1 MTKFISWN
9 VNGLRAC
16 NGKGFSEAFKALD
29 ADFFCLQETKMQAGQ
44 LDLQFEGY
52 KSYWSYADKKGY
64 SGTAIYTRHD
74 PLAVSYG
81 LGIDEH
87 DHEGR
92 VITLEMPE
100 YFVVTAYVPNSQDG
114 LRRLDYRMKWDEDFR
129 NYLMELRKK
138 KPVIAC
144 GDFNVAHQEIDLK
157 NPKSNR
163 RNAGFTDEERE
174 QFSNLLNAGF
184 TDTFRFFHPDET
196 GIYSW
201 WSYRFKAREKNAG
214 WRIDYFIVSDNL
226 NDQLADAKIHTEI
239 FGSDHCPVEV
249 VLKYQR
255 EETARTL
262 ETSAGNGL
270 TPASPHLFLQ
280 ASPPHSDR
288 HQPDRHQL
296 NPIEYNE
303 NVFQASAGRCGR
315 HADCFCL
322 HLPDGIYHAGRH
334 AECGR
339 QQTGHQRWKCFTH

>member
-64 SGTAIYTRHD
+64 SGTAIYTRHE

-92 VITLEMPE
+92 VITLGMPE

-114 LRRLDYRMKWDEDFR
+114 LRRLDYRMKWDKDFR

-174 QFSNLLNAGF
+174 QFTHLLNAGF

-214 WRIDYFIVSDNL
+214 WRIDYFIVSDDL

-249 VLKYQR
+249 ALK
-255 EETARTL
+255 
-262 ETSAGNGL
+262 
-270 TPASPHLFLQ
+270 
-280 ASPPHSDR
+280 
-288 HQPDRHQL
+288 
-296 NPIEYNE
+296 
-303 NVFQASAGRCGR
+303 
-315 HADCFCL
+315 
-322 HLPDGIYHAGRH
+322 
-334 AECGR
+334 
-339 QQTGHQRWKCFTH
+339 